1 MLEAGRPQENRR
13 DFELS
18 RFSGMP
24 SFGAEC
30 TGPLN
35 FPHTYQISAYNLARF
50 NDLRICTLVFLVVE
64 FSECGKSSQL
74 NHLRVIKPQSAFQR
88 IVQVTGCSGHSLN
101 YESKLTL

>member
-30 TGPLN
+30 TGSSE
-35 FPHTYQISAYNLARF
+35 FPHTYQISAYNLAR
-50 NDLRICTLVFLVVE
+50 IYE
-64 FSECGKSSQL
+64 FARLSSL
-74 NHLRVIKPQSAFQR
+74 SSNFPNAA
-88 IVQVTGCSGHSLN
+88 SLHN
-101 YESKLTL
+101 